1 MKAGVVAPNSCLV
14 TSLRSCTPGHESQ
27 SRGRIVLRQSTLHET
42 INSENNAHI
51 KQDNNPYATPVNA
64 RNSFLYNT
72 VYTFSNSNISYQVQR
87 ENRRLEHHIRIKKNL
102 ERLTENELKKIERV
116 FSESRRRDKEREYNR
131 QKALEEKVQLHA

>member
-72 VYTFSNSNISYQVQR
+72 VYTFSNSSLSLIHICR
-87 ENRRLEHHIRIKKNL
+87 CRRYAVCR
-102 ERLTENELKKIERV
+102 
-116 FSESRRRDKEREYNR
+116 SRWSPY
-131 QKALEEKVQLHA
+131 H